1 MVALQVIGGEQL
13 IEGSLLEALA
23 QLGH

>member
-13 IEGSLLEALA
+13 IEGGLLEALA
-23 QLGH
+23 QLDH

>member
-13 IEGSLLEALA
+13 IEGGLLEALA